1 MSQSIIY
8 IIYLISDIS
17 VGNFDSDCES
27 ESQSPIF
34 TIKKKIEKSL
44 THPKPGKYISH
55 KFPQLHLKI
64 SQNFNL
70 V

>member
-1 MSQSIIY
+1 MSQSIIC
-8 IIYLISDIS
+8 LISDIS

-34 TIKKKIEKSL
+34 MIKKNIEKSP
-44 THPKPGKYISH
+44 TNKKPGEYISH

-64 SQNFNL
+64 SQNFS
-70 V
+70 

>member
-1 MSQSIIY
+1 MSQS

-34 TIKKKIEKSL
+34 TIKRNIEKS
-44 THPKPGKYISH
+44 TTNKKPGKYISH
-55 KFPQLHLKI
+55 KFPQLHFKI
-64 SQNFNL
+64 SQNFS
-70 V
+70 